1 MDNWLNYL
9 IRQDFTEMGELLQDI
24 PLGLLD
30 ESNQRFLASALAEY
44 GPAED
49 KDKWNLEESVFEFS
63 LFGAE
68 VTYNGPNSNSLPT
81 LSLFK
86 HTLCLTFSERSTA
99 PVGRLYL
106 CWHDPVVEAPAETD
120 PVEE

>member
-1 MDNWLNYL
+1 MSDWLNYL
-9 IRQDFTEMGELLQDI
+9 IRQDFTEIGELLEDI
-24 PLGLLD
+24 PVGPLD
-30 ESNQRFLASALAEY
+30 EANQRFLASALSEY
-44 GPAED
+44 GPVAD

-68 VTYNGPNSNSLPT
+68 VTYNGRNSQSLPT

-86 HTLCLTFSERSTA
+86 NTLCVVFSERSQG

-106 CWHDPVVEAPAETD
+106 CWNDVAVEAPAETA
-120 PVEE
+120 PSEE

>member
-24 PLGLLD
+24 PVGPLD
-30 ESNQRFLASALAEY
+30 ESNQRFLASALSEY
-44 GPAED
+44 GPVAD
-49 KDKWNLEESVFEFS
+49 KDKWNLEEAVTEFS

-68 VTYNGPNSNSLPT
+68 VSYNGLNNTSLPT

-86 HTLCLTFSERSTA
+86 RTLCLTFSERSTA

-106 CWHDPVVEAPAETD
+106 CWHEPVVEAPAETA
-120 PVEE
+120 PSEE